1 MKKIILFSAI
11 VLSTMFVNAQELK
24 GLITDETGMPLPGAN
39 VTATISKVVAISDF
53 DGNFAIKLAKG
64 EQIKV
69 SYVGY
74 GTQTL
79 TPVFPKMT
87 IKLLPESTALNEVV
101 VVGYGTRKA
110 IDATM
115 AVAKIKGDEL
125 TKQKISNPTQA
136 MQGKLAGVTIIQND
150 RPGEESYISIRGM
163 GTIRANANPLY
174 IVDGMRIGNL
184 NNISVGEIES
194 YEVLKDASALAIYG
208 NDAAN
213 GVIIITTK
221 KGKGDIKVSAE
232 SYFGYKTPLKM
243 VEMASS
249 NAYAQYT
256 NLANGTVF
264 LSQDQPVNTN
274 WFKEVMQP
282 GTFNTNEIRFSGST
296 DNINFSLSANRQ
308 DEQSI
313 IRESD
318 YNRTVARLNL
328 EFDNDKKLKLGSV
341 FNLGFT
347 NGKPKGNGYLTQAYT
362 LSPIMPVYYDDGT
375 YAMPIVGSNGFI
387 EKSGTG
393 LYDYKYNPIA
403 GLSLDQNGF
412 KNLNFT
418 GALNLEYKLTNWL
431 KFNSNFGGEINNYKS
446 YNFYNNESAYFI
458 YNPLATEYTG
468 QDGGIILI
476 DGENVVKKNSL
487 ERYSDVSKKWNLN
500 YYLTFNKVFGMHDV
514 EFMLGN
520 EYIADNI
527 KEGLSANTINLIDT
541 NEEHWNFTLSEFPNG
556 IKSNYFENTPL
567 HKLSYFSRLN
577 YKLNDKYLLTANLR
591 YDGSSRFYDGYRW
604 GLFPSFGAGW
614 IISNEKFWSKGMVNY
629 LKLRGGW
636 GIIGN
641 ERIPNNISKVFNYS
655 ANGYSFG
662 GPLEESQSAADTYF
676 VDTTISWEETREYSA
691 GIDFGFLNNKITGN
705 IDYFNKF
712 NQKAMV
718 PILPPVTTGASQDIL
733 KHAADLLNE
742 GVEFAINYKKDFN
755 HFKFSA
761 GANYTFIHNELLK
774 IYRNIQTQYFGN
786 LGLGGDNSNLRILG
800 NDAVGQPLASYWLFE
815 YAGLNDQGQMLYYD
829 QNGNKVLENVLTN
842 KDRKFFGS
850 AIPTSTLGLNLS
862 FEYKRL
868 TLDIQSYGT
877 LGAKIYNGK
886 MNKKL
891 KNENIELSVAEDFWS
906 PTNTDAKYPVP
917 SNSMPVA
924 STFYLESGDFFRIN
938 NVYLSFKIDEVN
950 KFTKGGNIY
959 VNVINPFILQ
969 KYSGF
974 SPEIAGDFYNRMGV
988 ELDSYPTLRTL
999 TMGIKLNF

>member
-1 MKKIILFSAI
+1 MTRILTIISVLFI
-11 VLSTMFVNAQELK
+11 TTVTYAQELK
-24 GLITDETGMPLPGAN
+24 GVVLDENDIPLAGAN
-39 VTATISKVVAISDF
+39 LVCTDSKNYAVTDF
-53 DGNFAIKLAKG
+53 DGNFTIKVNKDDK
-64 EQIKV
+64 ITV

-74 GTQTL
+74 KTVIL
-79 TPVFPKMT
+79 TPTLPTMK
-87 IKLLPESTALNEVV
+87 IKLEPDSNTLEEVV

-110 IDATM
+110 VDATM

-136 MQGKLAGVTIIQND
+136 IQGKLAGVTVIQND
-150 RPGEESYISIRGM
+150 RPGEESYVSIRGM

-174 IVDGMRIGNL
+174 IVDGLRLGNL

-221 KGKGDIKVSAE
+221 KGKGEIKVSAE
-232 SYFGYKTPLKM
+232 SFFGYKTPLKT

-256 NLANGTVF
+256 NIANGTVF

-282 GTFNTNEIRFSGST
+282 GTYNTNEIRFSGST
-296 DNINFSLSANRQ
+296 ETISFSLSANRHS
-308 DEQSI
+308 EQSI

-318 YNRTVARLNL
+318 YHRTVARLNL
-328 EFDNDKKLKLGSV
+328 EFDNDKKLKVGTV
-341 FNLGFT
+341 FNVGFT
-347 NGKPKGNGYLTQAYT
+347 DGTPKGNGYLTQAYT
-362 LSPIMPVYYDDGT
+362 IAPLMPVYYEDGT
-375 YAMPIVGSNGFI
+375 YAMPIIGSNGFI

-403 GLSLDQNGF
+403 GLSFDQNGF
-412 KNLNFT
+412 KNINFT
-418 GALNLEYKLTNWL
+418 GALNFEYKLADWL

-446 YNFYNNESAYFI
+446 YGFYNNEQSFLA
-458 YNPLATEYTG
+458 YNPTATTYSGTGVEIINIEGEDVIVKNRLSRYT
-468 QDGGIILI
+468 DT
-476 DGENVVKKNSL
+476 
-487 ERYSDVSKKWNLN
+487 SKKWNLN
-500 YYLTFNKVFGMHDV
+500 YYFTLNKVFGMHDV

-527 KEGLSANTINLIDT
+527 KDGIGASTINLINTD
-541 NEEHWNFTLSEFPNG
+541 EEHWNFGLSEFPSG
-556 IKSNYFENTPL
+556 ISSNYFEETPL
-567 HKLSYFSRLN
+567 HKMSYFSRLN
-577 YKLNDKYLLTANLR
+577 YKLNDKYLLTGNIR
-591 YDGSSRFYDGYRW
+591 YDGSSRFSNDFRW
-604 GLFPSFGAGW
+604 GVFPSVGAGW
-614 IISNEKFWSKGMVNY
+614 IISKESFWKSNFVNY

-641 ERIPNNISKVFNYS
+641 ERIPKNIAKVFSYS

-662 GPLEESQSAADTYF
+662 GPLEETQSGADTYF
-676 VDTTISWEETREYSA
+676 VDTTISWEETREYST
-691 GIDFGFLNNKITGN
+691 GIDFGFLNNQITGS
-705 IDYFNKF
+705 IDYFNKL
-712 NQKAMV
+712 NIKAMV
-718 PILPPVTTGASQDIL
+718 PIKPPSTTGASEEIF

-742 GVEFAINYKKDFN
+742 GVEFAINYKKDFDN
-755 HFKFSA
+755 FKFSA
-761 GANYTFIHNELLK
+761 GANYTFIHNELVK
-774 IYRNIQTQYFGN
+774 FYKNIQTQYFGN
-786 LGLGGDNSNLRILG
+786 LGLGGDNSNLRMFG

-815 YAGLNDQGQMLYYD
+815 YAGLNNQGQMLYYD
-829 QNGNKVLENVLTN
+829 KNGNQVLEGVLTS

-850 AIPTSTLGLNLS
+850 AIPTSTFGLNLS
-862 FEYKRL
+862 FGYKRL
-868 TLDIQSYGT
+868 SLDVQSYGT
-877 LGAKIYNGK
+877 LGAMVYNGK
-886 MNKKL
+886 KNKRL
-891 KNENIELSVAEDFWS
+891 KNENIELSVAEDFWT
-906 PTNTDAKYPVP
+906 PTNTNAKYPTP

-938 NVYLSFKIDEVN
+938 NVYLSFEIDEIQ
-950 KFTKGGNIY
+950 KFTKGGSIY
-959 VNVINPFILQ
+959 VNAINPLIWQ

-988 ELDSYPTLRTL
+988 ELDSYPTLRTF